1 VDNLLAISIISVLIL
16 LNGLFVAAE
25 FAIVAAPRMALER
38 RARAGHRVAAAVIAI
53 VSNPRRQDQ
62 FIATAQV
69 GITLASL
76 GLGMYGEHVVAA
88 WFATAFES
96 LGAHRYIAAHAVASV
111 LSVVVL
117 TYFHIVVGEM
127 VPKSLALQ
135 QAERTVL
142 WVAPL
147 MQIVRLCFHPLVV
160 GLNIVGNGIL
170 ALLGMS
176 RQTPSHERYYSPE
189 ELRLVVQESAEAGL
203 LPSEARALVSG
214 MFEFGERTASEV
226 MVPRVRLTALRVGV
240 SPEEVEEVLI
250 RCPKARYPVYETDVD
265 HIIGVVHVKDLLRLI
280 VASAPLTGDV
290 ARPMPV
296 VPETA
301 RLDQVLSTMRTERTH
316 MALVV
321 DEHGGVAGI
330 VTLEDLVE
338 EVVGDI
344 RDDEDEPLEIR
355 TDESGIVRVLG
366 TVRLGALG
374 ERLGTSLDHPDVDS
388 VSGLVL
394 ALLGR
399 PARVGDAVTY
409 DGYQFEVMA
418 LHGFGVAE
426 CAVRPLVDRPPA
438 ETDSTSPGPRLR
450 SARART
456 ELASDRQDSSRS
468 RA

>member
-1 VDNLLAISIISVLIL
+1 MDNLLAIVIISVLIL

-38 RARAGHRVAAAVIAI
+38 RARAGHRLAAAVVA
-53 VSNPRRQDQ
+53 VLSDPRRQDQ

-147 MQIVRLCFHPLVV
+147 MRIVRLCFHPLVV
-160 GLNIVGNGIL
+160 GLNLVGNGIL

-189 ELRLVVQESAEAGL
+189 ELQLVVQESAEAGL
-203 LPSEARALVSG
+203 LPSEARGLVSG
-214 MFEFGERTASEV
+214 IFEFGERTASEV
-226 MVPRVRLTALRVGV
+226 MVPRVRVTGLRVGV
-240 SPEEVEEVLI
+240 SPEEVEEVL
-250 RCPKARYPVYETDVD
+250 RRWPKARYPVYEGDVD
-265 HIIGVVHVKDLLRLI
+265 NIVGVVHVKDLLRLI
-280 VASAPLTGDV
+280 VASAPLTADV

-301 RLDQVLSTMRTERTH
+301 PLDQVLSTMRTERTH

-344 RDDEDEPLEIR
+344 RDDEDEPWEIR

-374 ERLGTSLDHPDVDS
+374 DRLGTALDHPDVDS

-394 ALLGR
+394 TLLGR
-399 PARVGDAVTY
+399 PARVADAVTFG
-409 DGYQFEVMA
+409 GYRFEVTA

-426 CAVRPLVDRPPA
+426 CAVQPLADRPSA
-438 ETDSTSPGPRLR
+438 ATD
-450 SARART
+450 
-456 ELASDRQDSSRS
+456 
-468 RA
+468 

>member
-1 VDNLLAISIISVLIL
+1 V
-16 LNGLFVAAE
+16 
-25 FAIVAAPRMALER
+25 ER
-38 RARAGHRVAAAVIAI
+38 RAKGGHRIAAAVVEIL
-53 VSNPRRQDQ
+53 SDPRRQDQ

-96 LGAHRYIAAHAVASV
+96 VGAHRYIAAHAVASV

-142 WVAPL
+142 SVAPL
-147 MQIVRLCFHPLVV
+147 MRIVRLCFHPLVV
-160 GLNIVGNGIL
+160 GLNVVGNGIL

-176 RQTPSHERYYSPE
+176 RQTVSHERYYSPD
-189 ELRLVVQESAEAGL
+189 ELQVVVQESADAGVL
-203 LPSEARALVSG
+203 TSESRRLVSG
-214 MFEFGERTASEV
+214 IFEFGERTAGEV
-226 MVPRVRLTALRVGV
+226 MVPRVRVTGLRVGV
-240 SPEEVEEVLI
+240 SPEEVEDVL
-250 RCPKARYPVYETDVD
+250 RRWPKARYPVYEGDVD
-265 HIIGVVHVKDLLRLI
+265 HILGVVHVKDLLRLI
-280 VASAPLTGDV
+280 VAGAPLSAAE

-301 RLDQVLSTMRTERTH
+301 PLDQVLSTMRTERTH

-344 RDDEDEPLEIR
+344 RDGEDEPSEIR
-355 TDESGIVRVLG
+355 TDEAGTVRVLG
-366 TVRLGALG
+366 TVRLSALG
-374 ERLGTSLDHPDVDS
+374 ERLGASLDHPDVES

-394 ALLGR
+394 GLLGR
-399 PARVGDAVTY
+399 PARVGDAVTFG
-409 DGYQFEVMA
+409 GYRFEVTA
-418 LHGFGVAE
+418 LHGIGVAE
-426 CAVRPLVDRPPA
+426 CAVQPPGVRP
-438 ETDSTSPGPRLR
+438 
-450 SARART
+450 
-456 ELASDRQDSSRS
+456 SRKPQ
-468 RA
+468 

>member
-1 VDNLLAISIISVLIL
+1 MDNLIAVVIIGALIL

-25 FAIVAAPRMALER
+25 FAIVAAPRMTLER
-38 RARAGHRVAAAVIAI
+38 RARSGHRIAAAVMAI
-53 VSNPRRQDQ
+53 LNEPRRQDQ

-88 WFATAFES
+88 WFANAFEN
-96 LGAHRYIAAHAVASV
+96 LGADRYIAVYGVASV
-111 LSVVVL
+111 SSVVVL

-160 GLNIVGNGIL
+160 GLNLVGNGIL
-170 ALLGMS
+170 AILGMS

-189 ELRLVVQESAEAGL
+189 ELQVVVEESADAGVL
-203 LPSEARALVSG
+203 TSEARNLVSG
-214 MFEFGERTASEV
+214 IFEFGERTAGEV
-226 MVPRVRLTALRVGV
+226 MVPRVRVTGLPVGAT
-240 SPEEVEEVLI
+240 PEEVEDVL
-250 RCPKARYPVYETDVD
+250 RRAPKARYPVYEGDVD
-265 HIIGVVHVKDLLRLI
+265 HILGVVHVKDLLRLM
-280 VASAPLTGDV
+280 VAGAPLTGQE
-290 ARPMPV
+290 ARPMPM

-321 DEHGGVAGI
+321 DEYGGVAGI

-344 RDDEDEPLEIR
+344 RDDEDEAWDVR
-355 TDESGIVRVLG
+355 VDESGLVRVLG

-374 ERLGTSLDHPDVDS
+374 EQLGASLDHPDVES

-399 PARVGDAVTY
+399 PARIGDAVSFG
-409 DGYQFEVMA
+409 GYRFEVLA

-426 CAVRPLVDRPPA
+426 CAVRPLADRP
-438 ETDSTSPGPRLR
+438 
-450 SARART
+450 SAHT
-456 ELASDRQDSSRS
+456 E
-468 RA
+468 

>member
-1 VDNLLAISIISVLIL
+1 VDSLLPIAIISALIL

-38 RARAGHRVAAAVIAI
+38 RAREGHRVAGAVVTIL
-53 VSNPRRQDQ
+53 SDPRRQDQ

-88 WFATAFES
+88 WFAIALED

-111 LSVVVL
+111 LAVAVL
-117 TYFHIVVGEM
+117 TYLHIVVGEM

-142 WVAPL
+142 GVAPL
-147 MQIVRLCFHPLVV
+147 MRIVRLCFHPLVL
-160 GLNIVGNGIL
+160 GLNVVGNGIL
-170 ALLGMS
+170 RLLGMS

-189 ELRLVVQESAEAGL
+189 ELHLVVQESADAGV

-214 MFEFGERTASEV
+214 VFEFGERTAAEV
-226 MVPRVRLTALRVGV
+226 MVPRVSVTGLRVGV
-240 SPEEVEEVLI
+240 TPEEVEDVL
-250 RCPKARYPVYETDVD
+250 RRWPKARYPVYEAGVD
-265 HIIGVVHVKDLLRLI
+265 DIFGVVHVKDLLRLI
-280 VASAPLTGDV
+280 VANAPLTADV

-301 RLDQVLSTMRTERTH
+301 ALDQVLSIMRAERTH

-344 RDDEDEPLEIR
+344 RDDEDEPREIQI
-355 TDESGIVRVLG
+355 DESGGARVLG

-374 ERLGTSLDHPDVDS
+374 DELGTPLDHPDVDS

-399 PARVGDAVTY
+399 PAMVGDVVTFG
-409 DGYQFEVMA
+409 GYRLEVTA
-418 LHGFGVAE
+418 LRGFGVAE
-426 CAVRPLVDRPPA
+426 CVV
-438 ETDSTSPGPRLR
+438 TR
-450 SARART
+450 S
-456 ELASDRQDSSRS
+456 S
-468 RA
+468 

>member
-1 VDNLLAISIISVLIL
+1 MDNLLAVVIISGLIL

-38 RARAGHRVAAAVIAI
+38 RARAGHGVAAAVVA
-53 VSNPRRQDQ
+53 VLSDPQRQDQ

-96 LGAHRYIAAHAVASV
+96 LGAHRYIAAHVVASV

-117 TYFHIVVGEM
+117 TYLHIVIGEM

-147 MQIVRLCFHPLVV
+147 MRIVRLCFHPLVV
-160 GLNIVGNGIL
+160 GLNVVGNRIL
-170 ALLGMS
+170 SLLGMS
-176 RQTPSHERYYSPE
+176 RQTSSHERYYTPE
-189 ELRLVVQESAEAGL
+189 ELRLVVQESADAGL
-203 LPSEARALVSG
+203 LPSEARGLVSG
-214 MFEFGERTASEV
+214 ILEFGERTAGEV
-226 MVPRVRLTALRVGV
+226 MVPRVRVTGLRVGV
-240 SPEEVEEVLI
+240 SPDEVEQVL
-250 RCPKARYPVYETDVD
+250 RRSPKARYPVYDGDVD
-265 HIIGVVHVKDLLRLI
+265 HIVGVVHVKDLLRLI
-280 VASAPLTGDV
+280 VANAPVTADV

-301 RLDQVLSTMRTERTH
+301 PLDQVLSTMRTERTH

-344 RDDEDEPLEIR
+344 RDDEDEPWEIR
-355 TDESGIVRVLG
+355 TDESGVVRVLG
-366 TVRLGALG
+366 TVHLGALG
-374 ERLGTSLDHPDVDS
+374 EHLGTPLDHPDLDS

-394 ALLGR
+394 ASLGR
-399 PARVGDAVTY
+399 PAQVGDAVTFG
-409 DGYQFEVMA
+409 GYRFEVTA
-418 LHGFGVAE
+418 LQGFGVAE
-426 CAVRPLVDRPPA
+426 CAVQPLAHDGPSDPP
-438 ETDSTSPGPRLR
+438 D
-450 SARART
+450 
-456 ELASDRQDSSRS
+456 
-468 RA
+468 

>member
-1 VDNLLAISIISVLIL
+1 VDNLLAIVIISALIV

-25 FAIVAAPRMALER
+25 VAIVAAPRMALER
-38 RARAGHRVAAAVIAI
+38 RARAGHRVAGAVVAI
-53 VSNPRRQDQ
+53 LSDPRRQDQ

-96 LGAHRYIAAHAVASV
+96 LGAHRYIAAHAAASV

-142 WVAPL
+142 WVAPP
-147 MQIVRLCFHPLVV
+147 MRIVKICFHPLVV
-160 GLNIVGNGIL
+160 GLNVVGNGIL
-170 ALLGMS
+170 AMLGMS
-176 RQTPSHERYYSPE
+176 RQTPSHERYYSPA
-189 ELRLVVQESAEAGL
+189 ELQLVVQESAEAGL
-203 LPSEARALVSG
+203 LPSEARGLVSG
-214 MFEFGERTASEV
+214 IFEFGERTASEV
-226 MVPRVRLTALRVGV
+226 MVPRVRMTALRVGV
-240 SPEEVEEVLI
+240 SPEEVEEVL
-250 RCPKARYPVYETDVD
+250 RRWPKTRYPVYEGDVD
-265 HIIGVVHVKDLLRLI
+265 QSVGVVHVKDLLRLI
-280 VASAPLTGDV
+280 VASAPLTADV

-301 RLDQVLSTMRTERTH
+301 PIDQVLATMRTERTH

-344 RDDEDEPLEIR
+344 RDNEDEPWEVR

-374 ERLGTSLDHPDVDS
+374 ERLGTTLDHPDVDS

-399 PARVGDAVTY
+399 PARVGDAVTFG
-409 DGYQFEVMA
+409 GYRFEVRA

-426 CAVRPLVDRPPA
+426 CAVQPLADRPSA
-438 ETDSTSPGPRLR
+438 ATD
-450 SARART
+450 
-456 ELASDRQDSSRS
+456 
-468 RA
+468 

>member
-1 VDNLLAISIISVLIL
+1 MV
-16 LNGLFVAAE
+16 
-25 FAIVAAPRMALER
+25 LER
-38 RARAGHRVAAAVIAI
+38 RARAGHRVASAVVAI
-53 VSNPRRQDQ
+53 LSDPRRQDQ

-96 LGAHRYIAAHAVASV
+96 LGAHRYIAAHAVASE

-147 MQIVRLCFHPLVV
+147 MRIVRLCFHPLVL
-160 GLNIVGNGIL
+160 GLNVVGNGIMG
-170 ALLGMS
+170 LLGMS
-176 RQTPSHERYYSPE
+176 RQTPSHERYYSAE
-189 ELRLVVQESAEAGL
+189 ELQLVVQESAEAGV
-203 LPSEARALVSG
+203 LPSEARGLVSG
-214 MFEFGERTASEV
+214 IFEFGERTASEV
-226 MVPRVRLTALRVGV
+226 MVPRVRMIGLRVGV
-240 SPEEVEEVLI
+240 SPEEVEEVL
-250 RCPKARYPVYETDVD
+250 RRWPKARYPVYEGDVD
-265 HIIGVVHVKDLLRLI
+265 HIVGVVHVKDLLRLI
-280 VASAPLTGDV
+280 VADAPLTADV
-290 ARPMPV
+290 PRPMPV

-301 RLDQVLSTMRTERTH
+301 LLDQVLSTMRAERTH

-321 DEHGGVAGI
+321 DEHGGVAGL

-344 RDDEDEPLEIR
+344 RDDEDEPSEIR

-366 TVRLGALG
+366 TVRLDALG
-374 ERLGTSLDHPDVDS
+374 ERLGTALDHPDVDS

-394 ALLGR
+394 TLLGR
-399 PARVGDAVTY
+399 PARVGDAVTFG
-409 DGYQFEVMA
+409 GYRFEVTV
-418 LHGFGVAE
+418 LHGFGVGE
-426 CAVRPLVDRPPA
+426 CAVQPLAERPPA
-438 ETDSTSPGPRLR
+438 AND
-450 SARART
+450 
-456 ELASDRQDSSRS
+456 
-468 RA
+468 